1 MKTQTGSYFRN
12 TWCEICLKLTMKTSE
27 RHDIRPLL
35 LFFYGYIGHIS
46 VAVIKDSSGGK
57 HIHLQVPYICN
68 RCYPTARR
76 DMLFH

>member
-1 MKTQTGSYFRN
+1 MDTMNDRIMETSAFASWFELLKN
-12 TWCEICLKLTMKTSE
+12 TVKE
-27 RHDIRPLL
+27 RPLL